1 MNYKNNATRRRLE
14 RERKIQ
20 EDMEE
25 DLAEDEDKEES
36 LFDRMRRRKSSVRG
50 SITRQDEEEKERR
63 ATKLRGKPPRGH
75 RAQPDIIEEED
86 EEEEEARRAAAARA
100 ELEATGRDPEVER
113 IRKRSRH
120 HLPSVSMRSGPR
132 RDDSDS
138 SEEEDEEDA
147 RRPVMVSLPMGEAYV
162 FVCKRWLASDEGDGR
177 MERLLSTNEKRPLN
191 SQLRVRERN

>member
-14 RERKIQ
+14 RERRIQ

-25 DLAEDEDKEES
+25 DLAEEEDKEES
-36 LFDRMRRRKSSVRG
+36 VFDRMRRRKASVRG
-50 SITRQDEEEKERR
+50 SITRQDEEKERR

-75 RAQPDIIEEED
+75 RARPDIIEEED
-86 EEEEEARRAAAARA
+86 EEEEDRRAAAARA

-120 HLPSVSMRSGPR
+120 HLPSVSMRSGPS

-138 SEEEDEEDA
+138 SEEEDEEEDAA

-162 FVCKRWLASDEGDGR
+162 FVCKNWLASDEGDGR